1 MKDNIGVTTIKIQN
15 LYKDKTLTGRE
26 LRKRTKEILNE
37 FRDEVLKD
45 NREYIKKLQISADEL
60 QTIKRILS

>member
-37 FRDEVLKD
+37 FKNEELEH
-45 NREYIKKLQISADEL
+45 NRQYIKKLQISADEL

>member
-1 MKDNIGVTTIKIQN
+1 MKDNIGITTIKIQN
-15 LYKDKTLTGRE
+15 LYKDKTLTGKE

-37 FRDEVLKD
+37 FKNEELEH
-45 NREYIKKLQISADEL
+45 NRQYIKKLQISADEL